1 LPITAGCRLPV
12 TNRIFDIL
20 KGALRGQVL
29 ADEPL
34 APHTTWHIGGP
45 ADLFLRPLD
54 SADLVLTLSLL
65 QAYRLPW
72 EIVGG
77 GSNLLVRD
85 GGVRGAVLHLGHL
98 DKVEFGDH
106 GLVWAGAGVPLMAL
120 IRQTAE
126 RGLGGLEGLAGIPGT
141 LGGAVA
147 MNAGAGARDMASV
160 VRSVLLAGA
169 EGSQEWPAAQLSF
182 GYRRSELPPGRVITE
197 VLLQLQPAEPAE
209 LLEEI
214 AGRLQHRHRAQGVG
228 GPNAGSVFK
237 NPPGESAWRLIDR
250 AGMRGA
256 AVGQAQVSEH
266 HCNFIINRG
275 GATAEEVLALIGRV
289 RDEVEGQTGIRLETE
304 VRIFG
309 QPKAN

>member
-1 LPITAGCRLPV
+1 V

-34 APHTTWHIGGP
+34 APHTTWRIGGP

-54 SADLVLTLSLL
+54 SADLVLALSLL
-65 QAYRLPW
+65 QAHRVPW

-98 DKVEFGDH
+98 DEVRFGDH
-106 GLVWAGAGVPLMAL
+106 GLVRAGSGVPLMAL

-147 MNAGAGARDMASV
+147 MNAGAGGRDMASV

-214 AGRLQHRHRAQGVG
+214 AARLQHRHRAQGVG

-237 NPPGESAWRLIDR
+237 NPPRESAWRLIDR
-250 AGMRGA
+250 AGLRGA
-256 AVGQAQVSEH
+256 TVGQAQVSER
-266 HCNFIINRG
+266 HCNFIVNRG
-275 GATAEEVLALIGRV
+275 GATAGEVLALIGRV

-304 VRIFG
+304 VRIIG

>member
-1 LPITAGCRLPV
+1 V

-34 APHTTWHIGGP
+34 APHTTWRIGGP
-45 ADLFLRPLD
+45 ADLFLCPLD
-54 SADLVLTLSLL
+54 SADLVLALRLL
-65 QAYRLPW
+65 QANRVPW

-98 DKVEFGDH
+98 DEVRFGDH
-106 GLVWAGAGVPLMAL
+106 GLVRVGAGVRLMAL
-120 IRQTAE
+120 VRQTAE
-126 RGLGGLEGLAGIPGT
+126 GGLGGLEGLAGIPGT

-147 MNAGAGARDMASV
+147 MNAGAGDRDMASV

-169 EGSQEWPAAQLSF
+169 EGCQEWPAARLSF
-182 GYRRSELPPGRVITE
+182 GYRHSVLPPGRVITE
-197 VLLQLQPAEPAE
+197 VLLRLAPAEPAE
-209 LLEEI
+209 LRKEI
-214 AGRLQHRHRAQGVG
+214 AARLQHRRKVHGVG

-256 AVGQAQVSEH
+256 AVGQAQVSER
-266 HCNFIINRG
+266 HCNFIVNRG

-289 RDEVEGQTGIRLETE
+289 RDGVEGQTGIRLETE
-304 VRIFG
+304 VRIIG